1 MEGDELTVAELLE
14 IGTEVSLEEVIEGKE
29 IDAEDADDD
38 CETTKPMGDGAED
51 EELVTG
57 LELLQ
62 SASYR

>member
-1 MEGDELTVAELLE
+1 M
-14 IGTEVSLEEVIEGKE
+14 SLEEVIEGKE

-62 SASYR
+62 SASFR